1 MKHHPRTTTIRFLK
15 LCSALLLFSL
25 GLVFP
30 THILP
35 FLGRGNLRP
44 QNLPQSM
51 DSATDFCQSPTLQP
65 YTLNYLTDV
74 EERVARFMIE
84 LPEKVFN
91 EVSKFNLPGPKG
103 KDIWAELREL
113 RDPGCLPIGVKD
125 QFGTND
131 RHSFALWKPHIDC
144 VDAINQAFGGMDGE
158 NSSARQLCSFSKA
171 LQHRVGCVV
180 YSFGVNSPAD
190 MGFEEAILLST
201 KCKVFSFDC
210 TMGDDW
216 SEKKELVAGR
226 HVFYPYCISAKD
238 NFPDKRYFTL
248 PTITKMLGHAPPTFF
263 KMDIEAFEHAV
274 IHSWRNS
281 DPLPEQ
287 FNMELHCTTEPI
299 SGSYRELSNA
309 EQTFTLMHLYRLGYR
324 VARTSREE
332 GGIDTTLIRV
342 KCEKGSRASG

>member
-1 MKHHPRTTTIRFLK
+1 MHKSTSSTKYEPGDRFLSQSDATTIKF
-15 LCSALLLFSL
+15 
-25 GLVFP
+25 
-30 THILP
+30 
-35 FLGRGNLRP
+35 
-44 QNLPQSM
+44 
-51 DSATDFCQSPTLQP
+51 D
-65 YTLNYLTDV
+65 YLIEM
-74 EERVARFMIE
+74 EERVARFVNE
-84 LPEKVFN
+84 LPAKVFD

-103 KDIWAELREL
+103 KDIWAELYEL
-113 RDPGCLPIGVKD
+113 RDPGCLPTRATD
-125 QFGTND
+125 QFGTKD

-144 VDAINQAFGGMDGE
+144 VDTIKQAFGGMDGK
-158 NSSARQLCSFSKA
+158 NSSVRQLCSFSKA

-201 KCKVFSFDC
+201 NCKVFSFDC
-210 TMGDDW
+210 TMGETHGW
-216 SEKKELVAGR
+216 SEQKELVAGR

-238 NFPDKRYFTL
+238 SFPDKRYFTL
-248 PTITKMLGHAPPTFF
+248 ATITNMLGHAPPTFF

-299 SGSYRELSNA
+299 TGSYRELSNA
-309 EQTFTLMHLYRLGYR
+309 EQTFTLLHLYRLGYR
-324 VARTSREE
+324 VARTSREG

-342 KCEKGSRASG
+342 KCETGKRYRTS